1 MKKPNFQ
8 KTKSARVIQVIE
20 TVSLAGDGT
29 DIHPVYELHQYW
41 SMDGKLLAKS
51 DSPEPEI
58 EQNLSGLSTGHIL
71 KELVK
76 RDDVRI
82 KEHHLTDDC
91 ISLSLQI
98 GSFKCSEIPE
108 FLDVEDTSH
117 GRIR

>member
-51 DSPEPEI
+51 ESPINP
-58 EQNLSGLSTGHIL
+58 
-71 KELVK
+71 
-76 RDDVRI
+76 DDVG
-82 KEHHLTDDC
+82 KQEEATA
-91 ISLSLQI
+91 
-98 GSFKCSEIPE
+98 
-108 FLDVEDTSH
+108 
-117 GRIR
+117 